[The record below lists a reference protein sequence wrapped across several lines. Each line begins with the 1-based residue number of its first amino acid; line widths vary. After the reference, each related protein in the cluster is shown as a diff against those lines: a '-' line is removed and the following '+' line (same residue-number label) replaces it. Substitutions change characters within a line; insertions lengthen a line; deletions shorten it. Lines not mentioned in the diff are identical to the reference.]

1 MEGSDLNCPQPSPAG
16 GQGALSQQQSG
27 GVKERCGGNST
38 SVMEVELVN
47 PVTKNPGLVESDR
60 REDQKR
66 E

>member
-1 MEGSDLNCPQPSPAG
+1 MEGSDLNCPQPSPVR
-16 GQGALSQQQSG
+16 SG
-27 GVKERCGGNST
+27 GVESATKWGGEGALRGSNST
-38 SVMEVELVN
+38 SVTEVELVN